1 MRARPAQRSGAREQV
16 TRLLALVPYL
26 QAREVSLREVARDFG
41 LTPAQVV
48 RDLRV
53 LWMCGLPGLGPGD
66 LIDIDFEAFEDD
78 PDGLVRLDN
87 AEYLDRPLT
96 LGRTEAAAL
105 VVALRALREAA
116 APETAAII
124 DRAMAKLETAA
135 ELGGTPVAL
144 QVVPPDT
151 ELLRTAAT
159 LRRAVASDRQVRLE
173 YYVPTRDEV
182 TERVVDPIEVTR
194 RDGHEYLDA
203 WCHTAEAQRLFRLDR
218 IRAAHPLDARRER
231 RDVEPR
237 DLSAGLFEPSP
248 RDTLAVVDLSRS
260 MAWFADHYPVVTR
273 EPLPDGGVRVELRV
287 ADERW
292 LVRLALRFA
301 PGLTVRRPER
311 LRQEVREAAGR
322 ALAAY
327 RSEEGGVG

>member
-1 MRARPAQRSGAREQV
+1 MTAGQRSGAREQV

-26 QAREVSLREVARDFG
+26 QAREVSLREAAGDFG
-41 LTPAQVV
+41 VTPAQVV

-78 PDGLVRLDN
+78 PDGIVRLDN
-87 AEYLDRPLT
+87 ADYLDRPLT

-105 VVALRALREAA
+105 TVALRALREAA
-116 APETAAII
+116 AQETAAII
-124 DRAMAKLETAA
+124 DGALAKLEAAA
-135 ELGGTPVAL
+135 ELGDTPVAL
-144 QVVPPDT
+144 QVAPPDT
-151 ELLRTAAT
+151 ELLRTTAR
-159 LRRAVASDRQVRLE
+159 LREAVAADRQVRLE

-182 TERVVDPIEVTR
+182 TERIVDPIGVTR
-194 RDGHEYLDA
+194 HGGHEYLDA
-203 WCHTAEAQRLFRLDR
+203 WCHTAEGQRLFRLDR
-218 IRAAHPLDARRER
+218 VKAARVLDTPRER

-237 DLSAGLFEPSP
+237 DLAAGLFESSP
-248 RDTLAVVDLSRS
+248 RDTLVVVDLSAS
-260 MAWFADHYPVVTR
+260 MAWFADHYPVVERTA
-273 EPLPDGGVRVELRV
+273 LPDDGLRVALRV

-301 PGLTVRRPER
+301 PGLRVRRPVR
-311 LRQEVREAAGR
+311 LRREVAQVADR

-327 RSEEGGVG
+327 GSGPSGVG